1 MVSVT
6 AVPEYSASWLLSR
19 DLTEAR
25 NAREQAR
32 KALLAWELGEH
43 ADVTELILSELVAN
57 AIRHGYGPIGV
68 RISHDGTNL
77 RVEVH
82 DDGAGRPVRRPV
94 PADAETGRGLE
105 LVDGLLGPHGTRGVT
120 DDEAGDGKTV
130 YVAIPLAGTR

>member
-1 MVSVT
+1 MSLT
-6 AVPEYSASWLLSR
+6 AVPEYSASWLLGR

-43 ADVTELILSELVAN
+43 ADTTELILSELVAN
-57 AIRHGYGPIGV
+57 AIRHGQGPIGV
-68 RISHDGTNL
+68 RISHDGTSL

-94 PADAETGRGLE
+94 TADDESGRGLE
-105 LVDGLLGPHGTRGVT
+105 VVDRLLGMGGIRGVT
-120 DDEAGDGKTV
+120 DDDAGDGKTV
-130 YVAIPLAGTR
+130 YVAIPLGGTR